1 MINDVSVFLKVIR
14 SHKLAIDPR
23 FRGELALL
31 HENAGV
37 RLNYFHPRATSGNG
51 ATVDAI
57 GEAATEAGCYVTR
70 PADIEVLDDIVTA
83 LTPVDRR
90 RRSMSRT
97 VAEREENHAG
107 REQEAFLERMRN
119 RRRWLFACPCGES
132 RVRSDREDTRIRC
145 EACDTRL
152 RRLEVTYREALQG
165 MTDEQLR
172 ASVADTFES
181 ESSRVP
187 F

>member
-1 MINDVSVFLKVIR
+1 MIADVSVFLKVIR

-23 FRGELALL
+23 FRGELVLL
-31 HENAGV
+31 RENAGV
-37 RLNYFHPRATSGNG
+37 RLNYFHPRAMSGTG

-57 GEAATEAGCYVTR
+57 GELATEAGCYVAR
-70 PADIEVLDDIVTA
+70 PADIEVLDDIIAA

-90 RRSMSRT
+90 HRSTSRT
-97 VAEREENHAG
+97 TAEREENAAG

-119 RRRWLFACPCGES
+119 RRRWLFACPCGDS
-132 RVRSDREDTRIRC
+132 RVRSDREDTRVRC
-145 EACDTRL
+145 ESCDARL
-152 RRLEVTYREALQG
+152 RRMEVTYREALQG

-181 ESSRVP
+181 DANRVP